1 MKLHSIFAGKY
12 TINKLY
18 QSKLV
23 SPMKLDVMYRAYS
36 VCEYAFRLHI
46 CISTVAPLFDGLKVI
61 YDIQTKGETKWHFE
75 MNSSENQII
84 CTE

>member
-1 MKLHSIFAGKY
+1 M
-12 TINKLY
+12 
-18 QSKLV
+18 V
-23 SPMKLDVMYRAYS
+23 SPMKLDVMYRAHS

-46 CISTVAPLFDGLKVI
+46 CISTVAPSFDGLKVI